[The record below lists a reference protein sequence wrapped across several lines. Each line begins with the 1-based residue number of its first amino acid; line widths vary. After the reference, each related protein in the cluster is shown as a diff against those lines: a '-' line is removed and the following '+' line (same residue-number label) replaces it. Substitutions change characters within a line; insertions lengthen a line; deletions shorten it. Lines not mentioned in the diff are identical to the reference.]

1 MVDSESLI
9 SSIADEKAQRLGFQY
24 WAYSAW
30 SDAPRERLWST
41 HNVPHELWSAYTGMQ
56 DADLRVDKTRSRM
69 GLLPVLWDLNH
80 LPEPTVPAIEAED
93 RLLALLHRYRISCG
107 LQLPLFVA
115 GELAATLVLASSGL
129 LSNRARQVVFH
140 QGQSMLAELHA
151 LCAPTLRERRHPRHR
166 HALTARER
174 ECLRWAAL
182 GKTTWEISRVVDIS
196 EHTARFHL
204 RNACTKLSA
213 RNRQQAITKAI
224 QLGLLG

>member
-1 MVDSESLI
+1 VGDSESLI
-9 SSIADEKAQRLGFQY
+9 SSIADEKAQQLGFQY

-30 SDAPRERLWST
+30 TDAPLERLWST
-41 HNVPHELWSAYTGMQ
+41 HNVPHALWSAYVEVQQ
-56 DADLRVDKTRSRM
+56 DNLRTPTTLSRM
-69 GLLPVLWDLNH
+69 RLLPLLWDLSD
-80 LPEPTVPAIEAED
+80 LPQPVDPAIEPDD
-93 RLLALLHRYRISCG
+93 RLLALLHRYRITCG

-115 GELAATLVLASSGL
+115 GELVATLVLASSGL

-151 LCAPTLRERRHPRHR
+151 LCAPALRERRHPRR
-166 HALTARER
+166 HQTLTARER

-182 GKTTWEISRVVDIS
+182 GKTTWEISRVVNIS

-213 RNRQQAITKAI
+213 SNRQQAIAKAI
-224 QLGLLG
+224 QSGLLA

>member
-1 MVDSESLI
+1 MNSESLI

-30 SDAPRERLWST
+30 TEAPRERLWST
-41 HNVPHELWSAYTGMQ
+41 HNVPHELWSAYVEVQHDGLRG
-56 DADLRVDKTRSRM
+56 DATRSRM
-69 GLLPVLWDLNH
+69 GPLPVLWDLSH
-80 LPEPTVPAIEAED
+80 LPEPPAPAVEPDD
-93 RLLALLHRYRISCG
+93 RLLALLHRYRISCA

-115 GELAATLVLASSGL
+115 GELVATLVLASSGL

-151 LCAPTLRERRHPRHR
+151 LCAPVLRERRHPRHR
-166 HALTARER
+166 QALTSRER
-174 ECLRWAAL
+174 ECLRWAAQ

-213 RNRQQAITKAI
+213 SNRQQAITKAI

>member
-1 MVDSESLI
+1 VVDSEPLI
-9 SSIADEKAQRLGFQY
+9 SSIADEWAQQLGFQY

-30 SDAPRERLWST
+30 TNPPRERLWST
-41 HNVPHELWSAYTGMQ
+41 HNVPYELWSAYVDVQ
-56 DADLRVDKTRSRM
+56 HRDLRADPSRSKM
-69 GLLPVLWDLNH
+69 CLLPVLWDLNH
-80 LPEPTVPAIEAED
+80 LPEPAVPAIEPGD

-115 GELAATLVLASSGL
+115 GELVATLVLASSGL
-129 LSNRARQVVFH
+129 LSNGARQVMFH

-151 LCAPTLRERRHPRHR
+151 LCAPSLRERRHPRHR
-166 HALTARER
+166 QTLTSRER
-174 ECLRWAAL
+174 ECLRWAAM

-213 RNRQQAITKAI
+213 SNRQQAIAKAI
-224 QLGLLG
+224 QLGLLD